1 MADGTLELA
10 GTVSGELTNE
20 QSVSGSLQKTGEVEG
35 ELSLATER
43 IVSTDYNDLKNKP
56 SIEGVTLQDD
66 KTFKQLGLDT
76 LSVQEIEKIL
86 YLD

>member
-1 MADGTLELA
+1 MKGSIRIEEAI
-10 GTVSGELTNE
+10 SGALTTQLNT
-20 QSVSGSLQKTGEVEG
+20 TGEVSKTQSLKGNLTAPVAKVIDGDYEK
-35 ELSLATER
+35 LS
-43 IVSTDYNDLKNKP
+43 NKP
-56 SIEGVTLQDD
+56 SIEGVTLEKN

>member
-1 MADGTLELA
+1 MDAKGA
-10 GTVSGELTNE
+10 KISGNVSGVGN
-20 QSVSGSLQKTGEVEG
+20 VRGSLSQQM
-35 ELSLATER
+35 AP
-43 IVSTDYNDLKNKP
+43 TDYERLQNKP
-56 SIEGVTLQDD
+56 SIEGNVLIGD